1 MLDCSAVLLPGVT
14 KCSGACKIEAL
25 VAQRKIRPDQ
35 MFRAMPSKE
44 ARSLFLFGF
53 DMLTMHSIERKKDD
67 VCNTIT

>member
-1 MLDCSAVLLPGVT
+1 M
-14 KCSGACKIEAL
+14 EAL

-53 DMLTMHSIERKKDD
+53 DTLTMHSIERKKDD
-67 VCNTIT
+67 VCSTIT